1 MVDKFF
7 AETYLNE
14 PSPKVGQ
21 SKPIKITAENGK
33 RYFLKTEIVNS
44 TKQNAVFFQELLC
57 SLLAKHLKVPVPN
70 FAIIELE
77 KDFIEANAELMFSRK
92 FKPGLYFATEEVND
106 VEDNLAESISLGVNN
121 GLPKVKRTW
130 TGYLNNV
137 SNPEAYADIIAFDIF
152 VQNCDRFSNLGNLL
166 IGSESGLRKVYAID
180 HGHAFGTPNFDTA
193 KMKLLKVNEDPN
205 YDDWLLNQFRRHGG
219 GFTFGPVFQGMQNNI
234 DLTGNNPFCR
244 IIDSIEKISKDELT
258 FILGEIP
265 EEWTISGDQQRKVYL
280 DFLSRQR
287 LIVKDIINKIVRAN
301 LFSNHTGGDLLW
313 NESYSNEESSGIQ

>member
-193 KMKLLKVNEDPN
+193 KMKLLKVNENPN
-205 YDDWLLNQFRRHGG
+205 YDEWLLNQFRRHGG

-234 DLTGNNPFCR
+234 DLTGNNPFA
-244 IIDSIEKISKDELT
+244 EL
-258 FILGEIP
+258 
-265 EEWTISGDQQRKVYL
+265 
-280 DFLSRQR
+280 
-287 LIVKDIINKIVRAN
+287 LI
-301 LFSNHTGGDLLW
+301 
-313 NESYSNEESSGIQ
+313 Q